1 MGTAPKKWGH
11 VTPSSGPS
19 AYFLILWYS
28 KQARRLSAKIER
40 GLEKSLIQIKS
51 FRHAINALLCKI
63 VAVTL
68 ILRQEYPY
76 IRVQSTKFP
85 KESGLIL
92 SKRSARILTRE
103 KHSLWFAQITFR
115 QCFERSYHMEGSTRR
130 LKLGSI
136 PTIWKKPTTS
146 PETSSKQR
154 RKASEYKTSR

>member
-1 MGTAPKKWGH
+1 M
-11 VTPSSGPS
+11 V
-19 AYFLILWYS
+19 
-28 KQARRLSAKIER
+28 
-40 GLEKSLIQIKS
+40 
-51 FRHAINALLCKI
+51 
-63 VAVTL
+63 L
-68 ILRQEYPY
+68 ILRQKYPY

-146 PETSSKQR
+146 PETSSRQR
-154 RKASEYKTSR
+154 REASEYKTSREVYRITVIRNKTRRKANIRYIIHARLRFFVDKVLKEMQEVKSVVTDA